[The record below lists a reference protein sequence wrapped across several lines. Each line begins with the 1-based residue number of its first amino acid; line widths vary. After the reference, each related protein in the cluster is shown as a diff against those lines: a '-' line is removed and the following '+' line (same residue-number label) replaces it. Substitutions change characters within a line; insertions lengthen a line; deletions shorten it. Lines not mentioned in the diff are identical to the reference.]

1 MHRIALASSVAGLTI
16 LTQNFALGYSD
27 TFDPAEFAGVTLA
40 EAPLAIHVDPKVLSP
55 EVLEK
60 LSSSSNI
67 VFADLPNSPQFVSL
81 KDYESIKYA
90 TNELLDELLQQDD
103 SGSEPPKKEHS
114 EDNQNLKPNMDEK
127 VPQPLGQTHE
137 NASEEDEED
146 KSENSKPTETI
157 KTTWEKSC
165 SSTEEISTYHTCS
178 SSASYASIATTTEPP
193 SSEKKTYSASYPTEY
208 SEKPCKTSASWAS
221 DTISKSITSKH
232 YQRSRNISCT
242 YPTSITKHP
251 NNYTNHT
258 NNTLHG
264 FHNSSNSIVPTTM
277 FLAFLL
283 SILLF
288 TQIC

>member
-27 TFDPAEFAGVTLA
+27 TFDPAEFAGITLA

-103 SGSEPPKKEHS
+103 SGSEPLKEELS
-114 EDNQNLKPNMDEK
+114 GDNQNVEPNKGEK
-127 VPQPLGQTHE
+127 VPHLLGQTHE
-137 NASEEDEED
+137 NSE
-146 KSENSKPTETI
+146 PTESTT
-157 KTTWEKSC
+157 TTWEKSC
-165 SSTEEISTYHTCS
+165 SSTEALSVSHTCS
-178 SSASYASIATTTEPP
+178 SSASYTSIATATEPP
-193 SSEKKTYSASYPTEY
+193 SSEEKTHSASHHPTES
-208 SEKPCKTSASWAS
+208 SEKPCKTSASWVS
-221 DTISKSITSKH
+221 NTISKSITSKH
-232 YQRSRNISCT
+232 YQRSRNISCA
-242 YPTSITKHP
+242 YPTSIIKHP
-251 NNYTNHT
+251 KNYTNHT
-258 NNTLHG
+258 NNTLIE
-264 FHNSSNSIVPTTM
+264 FHNSSNSIVPATM

-288 TQIC
+288 TQMC

>member
-40 EAPLAIHVDPKVLSP
+40 EDPLAIHVDPKVLSP

-103 SGSEPPKKEHS
+103 SGSGPLKEELS
-114 EDNQNLKPNMDEK
+114 EDNQNVEPNIDEK
-127 VPQPLGQTHE
+127 VPHLLSQIHE
-137 NASEEDEED
+137 NASEEDGAD
-146 KSENSKPTETI
+146 KSENSKPTEATT
-157 KTTWEKSC
+157 TTWEKSC
-165 SSTEEISTYHTCS
+165 SSTEASSISHTCS
-178 SSASYASIATTTEPP
+178 SSASYTSIATATEPP
-193 SSEKKTYSASYPTEY
+193 SSEEKTYSVSYPTENY
-208 SEKPCKTSASWAS
+208 EKPCKTSASWVS

-232 YQRSRNISCT
+232 YQRSRNISCA
-242 YPTSITKHP
+242 YPTSIIKHP
-251 NNYTNHT
+251 KNYTNHT

-288 TQIC
+288 TQMC